1 MAGTS
6 VTEASQTKTA
16 VILGGASTVARAI
29 ALELARDGYALVSAD
44 FDRFENERIAADIR
58 VRHGRPCHA
67 LHFDATDYGSHR
79 RFMEECCRLLGGLPA
94 GVVLCFGYMPEQAD
108 AQKDF
113 EQARRTIDT
122 NLTGAISV
130 LELFAGAFEQR
141 GSGFIIGLSSV
152 AGDRGRKSNYI
163 YGASKAGLTCYLSG
177 LRNRL
182 HAANVQVLT
191 VKPGFMDTKMTYG
204 MPLPKPLVASPE
216 QAAHDIMMALRK
228 RKSEVYIRFFWRYIM
243 MIIRSIPE
251 WQFKKM
257 SI

>member
-1 MAGTS
+1 MKEM
-6 VTEASQTKTA
+6 TEAKSA

-29 ALELARDGYALVSAD
+29 SLELARDGYALVSAD
-44 FDRFENERIAADIR
+44 FDHLENERIAADVR
-58 VRHGRPCHA
+58 VRYGRPCYA

-79 RFMEECCRLLGGLPA
+79 WFLDECCRLLGGLPA
-94 GVVLCFGYMPEQAD
+94 GVVLCFGYMPEQVD

-113 EQARRTIDT
+113 EKARRTIDT

-130 LELFAGAFEQR
+130 LELFAGAFEER
-141 GSGFIIGLSSV
+141 GSGFVIGLSSV

-182 HAANVQVLT
+182 HAAHVQVLT

-216 QAAHDIMMALRK
+216 HAARDIMKALRRHK
-228 RKSEVYIRFFWRYIM
+228 DEVYVRFFWRYIM

>member
-1 MAGTS
+1 MAETS
-6 VTEASQTKTA
+6 STTVLETKTA

-44 FDRFENERIAADIR
+44 FDRFENERIAADIH
-58 VRHGRPCHA
+58 VRHVRPCHA

-79 RFMEECCRLLGGLPA
+79 RFMDECCRLLGGVPA
-94 GVVLCFGYMPEQAD
+94 GIVLCFGYMPEQAD
-108 AQKDF
+108 AQANF
-113 EQARRTIDT
+113 ELARRTIAT
-122 NLTGAISV
+122 NLTGAISI
-130 LELFAGAFEQR
+130 LELFAAAFEER

-182 HAANVQVLT
+182 HSAGVHVLT

-204 MPLPKPLVASPE
+204 MPLPGPLVASPE
-216 QAAHDIMMALRK
+216 QAARDIMRALRK
-228 RKSEVYIRFFWRYIM
+228 RKNEVYVRFFWRYIM